1 MAAGGQTSIAPS
13 ASCPEGLRQQL
24 YITGRVAQ
32 HGIALVV
39 GIANQQHVQR
49 QLAVLCLGSQGM
61 QTAQA
66 ASSQQPEAAKL
77 LQVLAA
83 GGACARGAS
92 CCRWRP
98 SHQGFPEG
106 VVRRRLPS
114 QFLLGSRWCHKSR
127 HAPSAVGDRP
137 LTARQPVR
145 PEALWLRAGPSAAF
159 AAGWPVSGR

>member
-66 ASSQQPEAAKL
+66 ASSQQPAARGCQVAASAGGGRCLRQGSKL
-77 LQVLAA
+77 LSLEAVSSRIP
-83 GGACARGAS
+83 RG
-92 CCRWRP
+92 R
-98 SHQGFPEG
+98 
-106 VVRRRLPS
+106 
-114 QFLLGSRWCHKSR
+114 
-127 HAPSAVGDRP
+127 
-137 LTARQPVR
+137 
-145 PEALWLRAGPSAAF
+145 
-159 AAGWPVSGR
+159 

>member
-1 MAAGGQTSIAPS
+1 MAAGGQTSIALS

-24 YITGRVAQ
+24 YITSGVAQ

-83 GGACARGAS
+83 EVLASGEQAAVAGGRLIKDSPRG
-92 CCRWRP
+92 W
-98 SHQGFPEG
+98 
-106 VVRRRLPS
+106 
-114 QFLLGSRWCHKSR
+114 
-127 HAPSAVGDRP
+127 
-137 LTARQPVR
+137 
-145 PEALWLRAGPSAAF
+145 
-159 AAGWPVSGR
+159 

>member
-13 ASCPEGLRQQL
+13 AACPEGLRQQL
-24 YITGRVAQ
+24 YITGGVAQ
-32 HGIALVV
+32 HSIALVV

-77 LQVLAA
+77 LQVLAV
-83 GGACARGAS
+83 GDACARGAS

-106 VVRRRLPS
+106 GEAAFAVPV
-114 QFLLGSRWCHKSR
+114 FAGGRWCHKSR
-127 HAPSAVGDRP
+127 HAPSAVGDRL
-137 LTARQPVR
+137 LTAQQPVR